1 LLYILLLPQ
10 FRTCVKIVPTGQ
22 YICCPQYF
30 AIVEKFYSST
40 IPLNVFRGR
49 DYKIVSIYKPH
60 YSDLTYDVL
69 LLLAQTSD
77 VIYRSLEAELDEK
90 DITLA
95 QLRLLLVLSR
105 KDRPLTPAE
114 LCRYLFRKSQ
124 TMTNM
129 LNRLEERGY
138 VEIMR
143 DQKDKRLVMV
153 HMTDKGQQL
162 LNTHTQWIS
171 KAADEIVSCF
181 SEDEL
186 QQFKEYLTRLH
197 HWSFRLFGVELV

>member
-1 LLYILLLPQ
+1 MECKLM
-10 FRTCVKIVPTGQ
+10 
-22 YICCPQYF
+22 
-30 AIVEKFYSST
+30 
-40 IPLNVFRGR
+40 
-49 DYKIVSIYKPH
+49 SIYKPN

-69 LLLAQTSD
+69 LLMAQTSD

-105 KDRPLTPAE
+105 QDRPLTPAE

-138 VEIMR
+138 VEIVP

-153 HMTDKGQQL
+153 HMTGKGKQL
-162 LNTHTQWIS
+162 LNVHSQWIS

-186 QQFKEYLTRLH
+186 QQFKGYLTRLH
-197 HWSFRLFGVELV
+197 HWSFQLYGVDLV